1 MDQPESGR
9 RNSREAVLRTE
20 GLTKEFGG
28 LTAVND
34 LDLLVPR
41 GEIMSLIGPNGAGKT
56 TVFNMVTGIYP
67 PEGGEIY
74 FKEQKITG
82 RKPHQIVS
90 GGIARTFQ
98 NTRLFQEMTC
108 LENIMAGC
116 HGRSSAGLLSSLFR
130 SPKMRRE
137 EDLIRKSA
145 QDRIRQVN
153 LWAFRDELSK
163 NIPYG
168 SQRMIEIA
176 RALASQ
182 PDLLILDEPS
192 CGLNP
197 KETDNLMEFLK
208 GLVREDDLTILL
220 IEHDMNLVMGISD
233 RVVVM
238 DHGRKIAEGSPLD
251 IYHNPEVIEIYLGL
265 ETTEKGSGYV
275 GDTDR

>member
-1 MDQPESGR
+1 MDQPEAGTEKC
-9 RNSREAVLRTE
+9 REAVLRTE
-20 GLTKEFGG
+20 GLCKDFGG
-28 LTAVND
+28 LTAVQD

-41 GEIMSLIGPNGAGKT
+41 GKIMSLIGPNGAGKT
-56 TVFNMVTGIYP
+56 TVFNMITGIYP

-74 FKEQKITG
+74 FKGKKITG

-90 GGIARTFQ
+90 SGIARTFQ
-98 NTRLFQEMTC
+98 NTRLFQDMTC

-116 HGRSSAGLLSSLFR
+116 HGRSSAGLLSSLVR
-130 SPKMRRE
+130 SSKMRRE
-137 EDLIRKSA
+137 ELLIRKSA
-145 QDRIRQVN
+145 EDRIRQVN
-153 LWAFRDELSK
+153 LWDFRQELSK

-176 RALASQ
+176 RALASA

-233 RVVVM
+233 WVVVM
-238 DHGRKIAEGSPLD
+238 DDGRKIAEGSPLD

-265 ETTEKGSGYV
+265 ETRGKGSDYV
-275 GDTDR
+275 CDPDR